1 MFLVNNIVVDLII
14 RYRQPRT
21 HPFGQHP
28 LRGYIIFH
36 TILKIG
42 VDDSINYLFAAHAE
56 KFQIGLIDFID
67 VNRACAASALVAQLM
82 LDLPSGSKRARGGY
96 FS

>member
-1 MFLVNNIVVDLII
+1 MDEFS
-14 RYRQPRT
+14 
-21 HPFGQHP
+21 
-28 LRGYIIFH
+28 YIIFH

-56 KFQIGLIDFID
+56 EFQIGLIDFID

-82 LDLPSGSKRARGGY
+82 LDLPSGSKRQTTIVQKHRHIVVQ
-96 FS
+96 